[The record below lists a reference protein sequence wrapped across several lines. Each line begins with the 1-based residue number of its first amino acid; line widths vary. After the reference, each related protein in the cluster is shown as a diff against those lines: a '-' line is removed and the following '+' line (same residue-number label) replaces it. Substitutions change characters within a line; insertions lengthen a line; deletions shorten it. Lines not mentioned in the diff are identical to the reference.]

1 MAKEMRTCFD
11 HENLDVYQ
19 LELRFVGWVA
29 ALLANIK
36 QRPTDARI
44 AEVSDQLD
52 RASLSSLLN
61 TAEGNGRRQR
71 QTRAQFF
78 DDARGSVTECAA
90 CLDALVAKRICTKEE
105 LQEGKEMLL
114 RIASMLTKLITLFD
128 SASSSVVREE
138 SPEEKF
144 EDEEEDENENGP
156 PDSEMRGRRHG

>member
-1 MAKEMRTCFD
+1 MRTCFD

-19 LELRFVGWVA
+19 LEFRFVGWVA

-44 AEVSDQLD
+44 AEVSDQFD
-52 RASLSSLLN
+52 RASLSPLLN
-61 TAEGNGRRQR
+61 AAEGNGRRQR
-71 QTRAQFF
+71 QTRAKFF

-114 RIASMLTKLITLFD
+114 RIASMLTKLIALFD

-144 EDEEEDENENGP
+144 EDEEEDENQNGP
-156 PDSEMRGRRHG
+156 PDLEMRGRRHG

>member
-1 MAKEMRTCFD
+1 MRTCFD

-61 TAEGNGRRQR
+61 TAEGNGRH
-71 QTRAQFF
+71 
-78 DDARGSVTECAA
+78 S
-90 CLDALVAKRICTKEE
+90 
-105 LQEGKEMLL
+105 GK
-114 RIASMLTKLITLFD
+114 
-128 SASSSVVREE
+128 
-138 SPEEKF
+138 
-144 EDEEEDENENGP
+144 
-156 PDSEMRGRRHG
+156 RGRSFSMTHAVRLRNVQLA

>member
-1 MAKEMRTCFD
+1 MRTCFD

-71 QTRAQFF
+71 QTRAKFF
-78 DDARGSVTECAA
+78 DDARGSVSECAA